1 MLKIASAA
9 LFLMMGGA
17 SAFAQAPAAPA
28 TPPAAAPAAPADVPP
43 LPNSIDC
50 TFTKAFMCDK
60 SKGCNE
66 SKELGEIDLPAHF
79 LLHFGE
85 RIIASVD
92 DNGVPHISTIESVSG
107 AGPALTLQGTDGGV
121 AWVLQLS
128 RADNDVTL
136 TTVSDDTVLTS
147 FGSCKA
153 PG

>member
-1 MLKIASAA
+1 MLKIASTA
-9 LFLMMGGA
+9 LFLLMGGA

-28 TPPAAAPAAPADVPP
+28 TTPAAPPPADVPA
-43 LPNSIDC
+43 LPNSMDC
-50 TFTKAFMCDK
+50 TFTKAFMCAKD
-60 SKGCNE
+60 KGCAE

-85 RIIASVD
+85 RVIASVD
-92 DNGVPHISTIESVSG
+92 DNGVPHLSTIESVS
-107 AGPALTLQGTDGGV
+107 ASGPALTLQGADGGV

-136 TTVSDDTVLTS
+136 TTVTDDTILTS